1 VDGSAKKEVTQLDR
15 RAAGGQP
22 VIDCSGTQDAAGLP
36 KEVSTAEAASILG
49 VSKDTVLKLKAAG
62 LLEYRN
68 TAPPDS
74 FRPVF
79 AFSLRSVLELR
90 TRYERDTPLPRHP
103 KEPTRKAVRGK
114 GRYKHLDLDD

>member
-1 VDGSAKKEVTQLDR
+1 MVVSREAGVDC
-15 RAAGGQP
+15 RAADDEG
-22 VIDCSGTQDAAGLP
+22 GLP
-36 KEVSTAEAASILG
+36 KEVRTAEAARILG
-49 VSKDTVLKLKAAG
+49 VSKDTVLKLKKAG

-90 TRYERDTPLPRHP
+90 TTYERDAPAPHRPAGPPR
-103 KEPTRKAVRGK
+103 RRVK
-114 GRYKHLDLDD
+114 GERRYKHLRLTPD